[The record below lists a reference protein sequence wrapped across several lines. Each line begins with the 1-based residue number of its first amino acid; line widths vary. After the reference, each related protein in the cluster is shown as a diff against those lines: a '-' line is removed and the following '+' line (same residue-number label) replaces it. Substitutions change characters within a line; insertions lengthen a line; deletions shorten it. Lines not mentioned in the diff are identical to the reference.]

1 MAFESL
7 LFSHFEETTGTFS
20 VFLFCSSNK
29 PFVPDT
35 SDTKIFS
42 QKGLSF
48 TPSYLRIYEDGN
60 TVLRDVKEVNNMA
73 ESIFMKAE
81 EVARFLGVSKTEA
94 YRIIKRL
101 NTELKENGYMVISGR
116 VSRRYLEEQV
126 YGYRGCTGIDSLSE
140 EQEV

>member
-1 MAFESL
+1 
-7 LFSHFEETTGTFS
+7 
-20 VFLFCSSNK
+20 
-29 PFVPDT
+29 
-35 SDTKIFS
+35 
-42 QKGLSF
+42 
-48 TPSYLRIYEDGN
+48 
-60 TVLRDVKEVNNMA
+60 MA

-126 YGYRGCTGIDSLSE
+126 YGYRGCTGIGSLSE

>member
-7 LFSHFEETTGTFS
+7 LFSHFKETTGTFS

-60 TVLRDVKEVNNMA
+60 NVLRDVKEVNNMA
-73 ESIFMKAE
+73 ESIFTADE
-81 EVARFLGVSKTEA
+81 QYPGSGCGGGEQRSDLRIR
-94 YRIIKRL
+94 YRRR
-101 NTELKENGYMVISGR
+101 GAISAAP
-116 VSRRYLEEQV
+116 
-126 YGYRGCTGIDSLSE
+126 SLSPGLDIGRDTRYA
-140 EQEV
+140 